1 VDSAVPVAAK
11 SDALLHGVSDW
22 CKADTLRT
30 LLAGGSFN
38 MNDKTNVRSAFTL
51 IELLVV
57 IAIIAILAAMLLP
70 ALAKS
75 KEKATSISCLSN
87 LKQLTVA
94 AHLYGLDHN
103 DAIIPNMVANIN
115 AWVGG
120 RVHELPGATNIADI
134 FSAKLFPYNQSLGIY
149 RCPADRFPVIGATVP
164 RVRSFSLCG
173 MMGLNSPDARQSVHD
188 GLMENLKFS
197 SVKNP
202 GPSQALFFVE
212 EQSDPKDTSRNGTS
226 LEDGYFALNYRG
238 NGPSLWRNT
247 PASRHGAAG
256 QFSFAD
262 GHVERRRW
270 LEAKTSRLK
279 GLDATGTVPVDRDLK
294 RMLEG
299 IYPLGMFN

>member
-1 VDSAVPVAAK
+1 MS
-11 SDALLHGVSDW
+11 
-22 CKADTLRT
+22 
-30 LLAGGSFN
+30 
-38 MNDKTNVRSAFTL
+38 DKTFVRSAFTL

-70 ALAKS
+70 ALSKA
-75 KEKATSISCLSN
+75 KEKATSIGCLNN

-94 AHLYGLDHN
+94 AYLYGVDN
-103 DAIIPNMVANIN
+103 KDAIVPNLVADIN

-120 RVHELPGATNIADI
+120 RVHELPGATNLADI
-134 FSAKLFPYNQSLGIY
+134 RNSKLFPFNQAVGIY
-149 RCPADRFPVIGATVP
+149 RCPADKFPVVGANVP

-173 MMGLNSPDARQSVHD
+173 MMGLNSPDARQSVHP

-202 GPSQALFFVE
+202 GPSLALFFVE
-212 EQSDPKDTSRNGTS
+212 EQSDPKDASRTGTS

-238 NGPSLWRNT
+238 NGPSLWRNV
-247 PASRHGAAG
+247 PASRHGPAG

-270 LEAKTSRLK
+270 LESKTSRLK
-279 GLDATGTVPVDRDLK
+279 GLDTIGTVPADRDLR
-294 RMLEG
+294 RMLEAMYAPG
-299 IYPLGMFN
+299 TFN